1 MEQGI
6 KGIGLFFAGWMLALT
21 TYYLGALDTGL
32 WVPLVVTGIEIFG
45 LILMLVG
52 IWQIA
57 DQHRHY
63 KSARIVATL
72 ALVFSLGMGTVQVFS
87 LVGIT
92 NYLAIAAIC
101 LALIE
106 AILFM
111 ILTVLI
117 LMGLSDRIK
126 MDGKDNEANRL
137 DYLRAV
143 FLTFAI
149 LYLVIQA
156 VAILLINEGLAA
168 LTYIVPVTGLPLL
181 VVGFVLI
188 LRVYRIH
195 ALQGQEAQ

>member
-1 MEQGI
+1 MDQVT
-6 KGIGLFFAGWMLALT
+6 KGIGIFFAGWMLALT

-52 IWQIA
+52 IWKIT
-57 DQHRHY
+57 DQHRNY

-72 ALVFSLGMGTVQVFS
+72 ALIFSLGMGTVQVLS
-87 LVGIT
+87 LAGIT

-117 LMGLSDRIK
+117 LIGLSDRIK
-126 MDGKDNEANRL
+126 MDGKESEANRL
-137 DYLRAV
+137 DYLRSV

-168 LTYIVPVTGLPLL
+168 LTYIVPVAGLPLL
-181 VVGFVLI
+181 IVGIVLI
-188 LRVYRIH
+188 LQVYRIH
-195 ALQGQEAQ
+195 ALQVQAAQ